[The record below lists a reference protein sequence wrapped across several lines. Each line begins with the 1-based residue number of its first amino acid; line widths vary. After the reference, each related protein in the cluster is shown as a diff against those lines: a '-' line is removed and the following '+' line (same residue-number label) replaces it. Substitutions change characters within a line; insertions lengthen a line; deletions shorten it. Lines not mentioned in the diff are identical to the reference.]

1 MDSLCLKAGIHGMP
15 PPIAVAGVG
24 SLEVRKSNPSHI
36 SAATV
41 GRASTGISVE
51 KPSISSPQTNSPWGF
66 TFRYPLR
73 SLWPRGGKNRYG
85 AAISVED
92 AVPGDVK
99 KEKENDV
106 NDEQTENWVFK
117 ILHVRSMWKQNDGD
131 VQINEGVEEQSEISI
146 HEEQSRECTTCDA
159 ECDLCTTNDDNDEKA
174 NFDRD
179 SFSKLLQKVSLPEAR
194 LFARLSYLGTLAY
207 SIPQIKVMPNTS
219 MAITM
224 EWIRRTSILQELFR
238 SIHGDLFFFP
248 LQLKLF
254 SSWLQLLTLVRKGSP
269 FFFLEFL
276 HQRDFLP

>member
-85 AAISVED
+85 AAIAVED
-92 AVPGDVK
+92 AVLGDVE
-99 KEKENDV
+99 KEKENDG
-106 NDEQTENWVFK
+106 NDEQTGNWVFK

-224 EWIRRTSILQELFR
+224 E
-238 SIHGDLFFFP
+238 
-248 LQLKLF
+248 
-254 SSWLQLLTLVRKGSP
+254 
-269 FFFLEFL
+269 
-276 HQRDFLP
+276 

>member
-85 AAISVED
+85 AAIAVED
-92 AVPGDVK
+92 AVLGDVE
-99 KEKENDV
+99 KEKENDG
-106 NDEQTENWVFK
+106 NDEQTGNWVFK
-117 ILHVRSMWKQNDGD
+117 ILHVRSMWKRNDGD

-207 SIPQIKVMPNTS
+207 SIPQIKVMPDTS

-224 EWIRRTSILQELFR
+224 EWIRRTILQELFR

-248 LQLKLF
+248 PSIEAISKLASTF
-254 SSWLQLLTLVRKGSP
+254 NSS
-269 FFFLEFL
+269 
-276 HQRDFLP
+276 